1 MEERA
6 SKTRQRRKGEL
17 LNHEESCPSL
27 DDFAS
32 DGTEHCVACHEV
44 PGYDKDPQF
53 SSSAGPSFLSI
64 AEDPETYTHVRLQTY
79 LRQPHWP
86 MEQFRLS
93 KSDIDNIL
101 ALIESL
107 AER

>member
-1 MEERA
+1 MRLLVFLSCLVISA
-6 SKTRQRRKGEL
+6 AGTRVLAAGDPNAAKGL
-17 LNHEESCPSL
+17 VS
-27 DDFAS
+27 
-32 DGTEHCVACHEV
+32 EHCVACHEV